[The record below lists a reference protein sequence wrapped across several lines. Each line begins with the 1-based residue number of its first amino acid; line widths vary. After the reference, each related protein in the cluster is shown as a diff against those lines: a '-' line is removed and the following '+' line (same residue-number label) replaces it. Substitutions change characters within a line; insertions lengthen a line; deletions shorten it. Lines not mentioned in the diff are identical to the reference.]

1 MSTDMVPEIKRVQ
14 LGLTVLKL
22 IDLGIKRP
30 DLFPFIESPGAD
42 NLKVCKIPDS
52 KALIG
57 Q

>member
-30 DLFPFIESPGAD
+30 DLFPFIESPGAE
-42 NLKVCKIPDS
+42 NLKV
-52 KALIG
+52 
-57 Q
+57 

>member
-30 DLFPFIESPGAD
+30 DLFPFIESPGAE
-42 NLKVCKIPDS
+42 NLKVLKMSVSNSMI
-52 KALIG
+52 A
-57 Q
+57 